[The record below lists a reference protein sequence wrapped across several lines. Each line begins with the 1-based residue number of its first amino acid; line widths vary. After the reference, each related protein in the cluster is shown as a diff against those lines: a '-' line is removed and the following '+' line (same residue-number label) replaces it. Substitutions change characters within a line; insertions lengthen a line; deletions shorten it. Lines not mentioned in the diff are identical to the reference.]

1 MKKYYLTL
9 GLILWAIVAYA
20 ADGISWSFRLIGDN
34 TGNPAIEATADVDPG
49 YHLFSVDNPE
59 GGSAPLEF
67 FFEVKGCQLDGKP
80 VANKPYT
87 KVFDEIFEVDQ
98 HFYTGKVTFTQKL
111 KPTEKKFLRQH
122 GD

>member
-59 GGSAPLEF
+59 
-67 FFEVKGCQLDGKP
+67 K
-80 VANKPYT
+80 N
-87 KVFDEIFEVDQ
+87 VDM
-98 HFYTGKVTFTQKL
+98 
-111 KPTEKKFLRQH
+111 
-122 GD
+122 